1 MTDGHPV
8 EVVMKFVLRRSLP
21 SIGGLVGLLL
31 AVGFAVVVF
40 LGAPVWFP
48 VAFAI
53 VMLGVQYLV
62 NPYII
67 QWLVPATVIAH
78 DGRRYAIDHPLGD
91 IVAKRCVQ
99 AG

>member
-1 MTDGHPV
+1 
-8 EVVMKFVLRRSLP
+8 MKFVLRRSLP

-31 AVGFAVVVF
+31 AVGFAVVAF

-48 VAFAI
+48 VAFAV
-53 VMLGVQYLV
+53 VMLGIQYLV

-78 DGRRYAIDHPLGD
+78 DSSTISCDSSTRRSGPPSKCAPTETPI
-91 IVAKRCVQ
+91 A
-99 AG
+99 A